1 MKLIHTNTLPEIG
14 TSHNDDIKKKVF
26 IEKGI
31 IPQLMMF
38 GAATFTPGQAVET
51 HKHDT
56 MYEVFYIQSGKAEF
70 IVNDKKMIVV
80 PGDCITIEQG
90 ELHSMNNPFS
100 ENVTWVYFGI
110 ATDIQD

>member
-1 MKLIHTNTLPEIG
+1 MKLVHTNTLPEIG
-14 TSHNDDIKKKVF
+14 TSHDENIMKKVF
-26 IEKGI
+26 IESGE

-38 GAATFTPGQAVET
+38 GTATLTPGQAVET

-80 PGDCITIEQG
+80 PRDCITIEQG

-110 ATDIQD
+110 ATDIQY

>member
-1 MKLIHTNTLPEIG
+1 MKLVNTNTLPEIG
-14 TSHNDDIKKKVF
+14 TSHDEDVKKKVF

-31 IPQLMMF
+31 VPQLMMF
-38 GAATFTPGQAVET
+38 GAATFKPGQAVET

-70 IVNDKKMIVV
+70 VVNDQKMIVIH
-80 PGDCITIEQG
+80 GDCITIEQG
-90 ELHSMNNPFS
+90 EFHSMSNPFS

-110 ATDIQD
+110 ATDK